1 MMKNNIL
8 IVEDEYLIAM
18 EIKDRLEKIGYNI
31 VDHCSKPEGLKK
43 ILSNNHVDL
52 ILMDIRLGGELDGID
67 LAEMVNK
74 EFKIPVIYITAYSDI
89 KTIEK
94 AKNTSAY
101 GYILKPIK
109 GNELVANIE
118 IALGKAQNEESEK
131 ETNTLY
137 IKAED
142 KKIIIWEGDES
153 ILINPSEISFLKVED
168 GLVEFVLINREKIT
182 QNDTLKKWDNK
193 LKKYGFYRCHKNY
206 LINILNIEK
215 LVPDKNN
222 TFTVKM
228 KESNETIL
236 VARNKMKELKEL
248 LEV

>member
-31 VDHCSKPEGLKK
+31 VDHCSKQERLKK
-43 ILSNNHVDL
+43 ILSNNHIDL

-67 LAEMVNK
+67 LAEMVNR
-74 EFKIPVIYITAYSDI
+74 EFKIPFIYITAYSDI

-118 IALGKAQNEESEK
+118 IALGKAQNEESER
-131 ETNTLY
+131 ETTTLY

-153 ILINPSEISFLKVED
+153 ILINPSEILFLKVED
-168 GLVEFVLINREKIT
+168 GLVEFVLISRKKIR

-193 LKKYGFYRCHKNY
+193 LKRYGFYRCHKNY

-228 KESNETIL
+228 KESDEIIS

>member
-1 MMKNNIL
+1 MIKNNIL

-18 EIKDRLEKIGYNI
+18 EIKDRLEKVGYNI
-31 VDHCSKPEGLKK
+31 VDHCSKPEKLKK
-43 ILSNNHVDL
+43 IISNNQVDL

-67 LAEMVNK
+67 LAEMVNR

-89 KTIEK
+89 RTIEK
-94 AKNTSAY
+94 AKHTSAY

-109 GNELVANIE
+109 GNELIANIE
-118 IALGKAQNEESEK
+118 IALGKAQNENI
-131 ETNTLY
+131 ETENNGIN
-137 IKAED
+137 IKDED
-142 KKIIIWEGDES
+142 KKIIIWENSETF
-153 ILINPSEISFLKVED
+153 LINPSEILFLKVED
-168 GLVEFVLINREKIT
+168 GLVEFVLISRKKIK
-182 QNDTLKKWDNK
+182 QNDTLKKWTNK
-193 LKKYGFYRCHKNY
+193 LKRYGFYRCHKNY

-215 LVPDKNN
+215 LIPDINN

-228 KESNETIL
+228 KESDEIIP